1 MFAAALW
8 LCVGGLFAAPPA
20 QAAAPPVRT
29 ERAGGGGGGGGA
41 HAESGG
47 CAGRLARTLPIAAGE
62 VRVYKTHTQA
72 CAVAV
77 ARVPGER
84 RGMAVSIQPRGGAA
98 IRDIGRFTRYAGPV
112 TVGAIGRCV
121 YVKGSVGAGSA
132 DSGWILC

>member
-1 MFAAALW
+1 MFATASW
-8 LCVGGLFAAPPA
+8 LSVGGLFAAPSA
-20 QAAAPPVRT
+20 QAAPAARSEVAGRGVPAAP
-29 ERAGGGGGGGGA
+29 
-41 HAESGG
+41 GG

-62 VRVYKTHTQA
+62 VRVYKSHHQA

-84 RGMAVSIQPRGGAA
+84 QEMAVSIQPRGGAP